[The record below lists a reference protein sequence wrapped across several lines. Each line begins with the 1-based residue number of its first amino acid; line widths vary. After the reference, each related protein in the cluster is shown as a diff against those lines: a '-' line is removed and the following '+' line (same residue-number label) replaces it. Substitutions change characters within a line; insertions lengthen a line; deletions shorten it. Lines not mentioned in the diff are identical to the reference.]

1 MSTKHW
7 LLGPTYLRVHR
18 LLECRGSLDPR
29 EAKDVV
35 FRALYSDRPGV
46 LRSLA
51 AAVYYWRTRLKYRG
65 HRARAIAAHY
75 DLPPAFYRLFT
86 DFWYGAYSC
95 GLFDDASMT
104 LEAAQQRKFRRLVE
118 KLDVKHGQRI
128 LEVGCGWGS
137 FLKYASEVGLD
148 AEGIALSQE
157 QVMECRRRGFK
168 ANYADAANGLPGP
181 VDRVITIGM
190 MEHAKNQRG
199 RILQNCFRALP
210 SGARMVVEEMSSSS
224 ESAHLPAIAFAAEE
238 YLPGDRLASYTSIMQ
253 ASRRAGF
260 RVAHVEC
267 LGWHYRTTILEWSR
281 RLAERFEEAEALVGY
296 RTAMMHLLC
305 QLGFAWHFEVGAIDL
320 VHYVLVKPD
329 SGA

>member
-1 MSTKHW
+1 VK
-7 LLGPTYLRVHR
+7 R
-18 LLECRGSLDPR
+18 LLESRGSLDPR
-29 EAKDVV
+29 DAKDAV
-35 FRALYSDRPGV
+35 FRILYSDRPGV
-46 LRSLA
+46 LRNLSA
-51 AAVYYWRTRLKYRG
+51 AAYYSGARLKYRG
-65 HRARAIAAHY
+65 HRAQAIAAHY
-75 DLPPAFYRLFT
+75 DLPPAFYSLFT
-86 DFWYGAYSC
+86 DSKYGAYSC
-95 GLFDDASMT
+95 GLFDDASST
-104 LEAAQQRKFRRLVE
+104 LEAAQHRKFQRLVE
-118 KLDVKHGQRI
+118 KLEVKRGQRI
-128 LEVGCGWGS
+128 LEIGCGWGS

-157 QVMECRRRGFK
+157 QVTECRRRGFK
-168 ANYADAANGLPGP
+168 ATYADAADGLPSP

-210 SGARMVVEEMSSSS
+210 SGAHMVVEEMSSSS
-224 ESAHLPAIAFAAEE
+224 ESVHLPAIAFAAEE
-238 YLPGDRLASYTSIMQ
+238 YLPGDRLASYTSLMQ
-253 ASRRAGF
+253 AARRAGF

-267 LGWHYRTTILEWSR
+267 LGWHYRTTILEWCH

-329 SGA
+329 